1 MKSQL
6 NILNN
11 FVKFAA
17 TKLALSKLPKIH
29 FVGSSENVKR
39 AFGHSMGN
47 EIWVRVTDRHPI
59 DVMRTICHELIHFKQ
74 IQTGKTGERFK
85 EDEAN
90 ALAGRIMR
98 EYDITYPR
106 AFRLGSFKSNVAEET
121 ISETESLV
129 PANSMG
135 ASSST
140 QGTGGID
147 TFDPLLRTPVLKRK
161 KLKDIIGPK
170 TLLKNIKKA
179 K

>member
-17 TKLALSKLPKIH
+17 TKLALPKLPKIH
-29 FVGSSENVKR
+29 FVGSSENSKR

-47 EIWVRVTDRHPI
+47 EIWIRVTDRHPI
-59 DVMRTICHELIHFKQ
+59 DIMRTISHELIHFKQ
-74 IQTGKTGERFK
+74 LQMGKTGERFK

-98 EYDITYPR
+98 EYDITYPS
-106 AFRLGSFKSNVAEET
+106 AFRLGSIKPNVAEET
-121 ISETESLV
+121 ISETESAV
-129 PANSMG
+129 PANLMG

-147 TFDPLLRTPVLKRK
+147 TFDPLLGIPVLKRK
-161 KLKDIIGPK
+161 KLKDIIGPTPLTK
-170 TLLKNIKKA
+170 QKKR
-179 K
+179 